1 MLQVEGLSLKRD
13 RLWAS
18 IHPLTVDRVT
28 ASRA

>member
-18 IHPLTVDRVT
+18 IHPLTIDRMTVN
-28 ASRA
+28 RA